1 MLVTGQNAVQ
11 GRARLHRVTGDCW
24 TPVTDFKSNLVLYQ
38 WTEIVSKLLTTGDSR
53 YRIGG
58 MYLEFK
64 NVASPGTT
72 VSPPSFTRA
81 RTVAYYDALASSP
94 DTDYLRVPLTAT
106 QILSEGEGLTNNQLV
121 FFARSSGMT
130 GVHGKSFSYASNSV
144 VFGASLVAFVDATDT
159 TQDLLYSS
167 IYFATE
173 DQQQK
178 LATSQI
184 GLEWPITLG

>member
-1 MLVTGQNAVQ
+1 
-11 GRARLHRVTGDCW
+11 
-24 TPVTDFKSNLVLYQ
+24 
-38 WTEIVSKLLTTGDSR
+38 
-53 YRIGG
+53 
-58 MYLEFK
+58 
-64 NVASPGTT
+64 
-72 VSPPSFTRA
+72 
-81 RTVAYYDALASSP
+81 
-94 DTDYLRVPLTAT
+94 
-106 QILSEGEGLTNNQLV
+106 LSEGEGLTNNQLV

-144 VFGASLVAFVDATDT
+144 VFGASLVAFVDATDA